1 MDIYLLMLRLIHI
14 GGGVFWVGAALFL
27 VFYVAPTVAALGP
40 EGDRFMDRLMGSAG
54 AAKALTIA
62 SAAVSVTGI
71 LLFWRASGYLKL
83 GWILSAPGL
92 AITIGSLAGLAS
104 FVIGT
109 TIIEPTIRRLGVVG
123 AALSAAGGAPSETQ
137 RTEFGVLQRRLTAVT
152 RVDAYI
158 LIVSVAG
165 MAIAR
170 SL

>member
-1 MDIYLLMLRLIHI
+1 
-14 GGGVFWVGAALFL
+14 
-27 VFYVAPTVAALGP
+27 
-40 EGDRFMDRLMGSAG
+40 MDRLMGSAG

-62 SAAVSVTGI
+62 SAAVSVTGV

-123 AALSAAGGAPSETQ
+123 AALAAAGGPPSETQ